1 MPASQNS
8 STEPQ
13 SKFLLRALVVLLVF
27 ITVESVLGT
36 LRVLFLEPRMG
47 AEPAQWTGFVTGSA
61 ALLIV
66 AYLLIE
72 WVRIPRRAALLQVGM
87 LWVGLTFSFEMAI
100 GYMRGRSWQ
109 SLLAGYDITHGELM
123 AIALVLVLFAPLIAA
138 GLRSSVPQSKAA
150 RPGRPST
157 SAGPR

>member
-1 MPASQNS
+1 MLTSQKS
-8 STEPQ
+8 LTEPQ
-13 SKFLLRALVVLLVF
+13 SKFLLRALVVWLAF

-47 AEPAQWTGFVTGSA
+47 AEPAQWTGLVTGSA

-72 WVRIPRRAALLQVGM
+72 WIRVPCWAALLEIGM
-87 LWVGLTFSFEMAI
+87 LWVALTFLFEMAI

-109 SLLAGYDITHGELM
+109 SLLAGYNIAHGGRM

-138 GLRSSVPQSKAA
+138 WLRSSKAPA
-150 RPGRPST
+150 IQD
-157 SAGPR
+157 

>member
-1 MPASQNS
+1 MPARQKTLRES
-8 STEPQ
+8 Q
-13 SKFLLRALVVLLVF
+13 SKLLLRALAVWLVF

-72 WVRIPRRAALLQVGM
+72 WIRVERWSALLKIGV
-87 LWVGLTFSFEMAI
+87 LWAVLTFSFEMII
-100 GYMRGRSWQ
+100 GHMRGRSWQ
-109 SLLAGYDITHGELM
+109 SLLADYDIVHGGLM
-123 AIALVLVLFAPLIAA
+123 AIALVLLLFAPLIAA
-138 GLRSSVPQSKAA
+138 WLRNFKAA
-150 RPGRPST
+150 
-157 SAGPR
+157 AIQN